1 MSGEPTASFAFKVH
15 YPDYVRTRGVRPGG
29 QRRPATWASSWPP
42 TGPTTRTSRPAPTA
56 GLPLKVAYHQPCHLK
71 TQQVGMPF
79 FDLLKEIPDL
89 ELVNLDAGC
98 CGMAGTF
105 GMKAGTFD
113 LSMETGRPL
122 FERVAE
128 VAPDLIA
135 SECSTCRMQLEQAT
149 GRPTTHPAQLLA
161 GALRTLAGCTPG
173 SRTHR
178 HDGREKRVH
187 RRALGHGDRPSQDR

>member
-1 MSGEPTASFAFKVH
+1 MANAARDLGEFLAAHRADHPDLAPT
-15 YPDYVRTRGVRPGG
+15 
-29 QRRPATWASSWPP
+29 
-42 TGPTTRTSRPAPTA
+42 PTA
-56 GLPLKVAYHQPCHLK
+56 GLKLKVAYHQPCHLK
-71 TQQVGMPF
+71 TQEIGMPF

-122 FERVAE
+122 FERVAD

-149 GRPTTHPAQLLA
+149 GLPTTHPAQLLA
-161 GALRTLAGCTPG
+161 GALGL
-173 SRTHR
+173 
-178 HDGREKRVH
+178 
-187 RRALGHGDRPSQDR
+187 

>member
-1 MSGEPTASFAFKVH
+1 
-15 YPDYVRTRGVRPGG
+15 
-29 QRRPATWASSWPP
+29 
-42 TGPTTRTSRPAPTA
+42 
-56 GLPLKVAYHQPCHLK
+56 
-71 TQQVGMPF
+71 MPF

-122 FERVAE
+122 FERVSE

-161 GALRTLAGCTPG
+161 GALGL
-173 SRTHR
+173 
-178 HDGREKRVH
+178 
-187 RRALGHGDRPSQDR
+187 